1 MDRPKTE
8 EELLAILREG
18 RPVHALGSG
27 TKRHWG
33 PGPAPDAR
41 PVSLSALDRIVAYE
55 PGDLVVTVQAGA
67 LLSDLQATLARE
79 GQWLPLDPPY
89 AAATIGGILAANSSG
104 PRRLAYG
111 TARDLLLG
119 LRVAGPDG
127 RVTRSG
133 GRVVKN
139 VTGYDLH
146 KLHIGAFGT
155 LGVLLEAS
163 FKLRP
168 LPERRAVFVV
178 PCPSLRRA
186 HEMLLA
192 IFASKLRPAALE
204 VIDARLL
211 KLADAPAAALVGV
224 EASAPVVERH
234 ARELRGIAG
243 GFERLEGPA
252 AEDLW
257 ARLRDLPALGPDRI
271 RVRIGARPHDL
282 PGLLP
287 EEGPPVWIRAGNGLA
302 WAYLEPEPE
311 VTGRVLD
318 WHRRAAARE
327 GYAVVESAPP
337 DLPGRSSLPWGFP
350 DDPLM
355 KAIRAARDPARVLNP
370 GRVPL

>member
-1 MDRPKTE
+1 
-8 EELLAILREG
+8 
-18 RPVHALGSG
+18 
-27 TKRHWG
+27 
-33 PGPAPDAR
+33 
-41 PVSLSALDRIVAYE
+41 
-55 PGDLVVTVQAGA
+55 
-67 LLSDLQATLARE
+67 
-79 GQWLPLDPPY
+79 
-89 AAATIGGILAANSSG
+89 
-104 PRRLAYG
+104 
-111 TARDLLLG
+111 
-119 LRVAGPDG
+119 
-127 RVTRSG
+127 
-133 GRVVKN
+133 VVKN

-186 HEMLLA
+186 HEILLA
-192 IFASKLRPAALE
+192 VFASRLRPAALE
-204 VIDARLL
+204 AVDARLL

-224 EASAPVVERH
+224 EASGPIVERH
-234 ARELRGIAG
+234 ARELRGFAG
-243 GFERLEGPA
+243 GFERLEGPE

-282 PGLLP
+282 PELLP
-287 EEGPPVWIRAGNGLA
+287 EEGPPLWIRAGNGLA
-302 WAYLEPEPE
+302 WAHLEPGPE
-311 VTGRVLD
+311 AAEAARA
-318 WHRRAAARE
+318 WHRRAAARG

-337 DLPGRSSLPWGFP
+337 DLADRASLPWGFP

-355 KAIRAARDPARVLNP
+355 KAVRAARDPARVLNP

>member
-18 RPVHALGSG
+18 RPVHTLGSG
-27 TKRHWG
+27 TKLHWG
-33 PGPAPDAR
+33 PPPAPEAR
-41 PVSLSALDRIVAYE
+41 AVSLAGLDRIVAYE

-89 AAATIGGILAANSSG
+89 ARATIGGILAANSSG

-168 LPERRAVFVV
+168 LPERRALFVL
-178 PCPSLRRA
+178 PCPTLRKA
-186 HEMLLA
+186 HEVLLSV
-192 IFASKLRPAALE
+192 FASRLRPAALE
-204 VIDARLL
+204 AIDARLFPL
-211 KLADAPAAALVGV
+211 TDA
-224 EASAPVVERH
+224 
-234 ARELRGIAG
+234 
-243 GFERLEGPA
+243 
-252 AEDLW
+252 
-257 ARLRDLPALGPDRI
+257 
-271 RVRIGARPHDL
+271 
-282 PGLLP
+282 
-287 EEGPPVWIRAGNGLA
+287 
-302 WAYLEPEPE
+302 
-311 VTGRVLD
+311 
-318 WHRRAAARE
+318 
-327 GYAVVESAPP
+327 
-337 DLPGRSSLPWGFP
+337 
-350 DDPLM
+350 
-355 KAIRAARDPARVLNP
+355 
-370 GRVPL
+370 